1 VIRHRDSWTGFRAF
15 VQQAAI
21 SLLRLYLLICSK
33 PLPSPPM
40 ATATEQSSNN
50 VWFDFAEI
58 IAIMDEERRGF
69 DEMEALAL
77 ASLFWRRRRQ
87 PNSKT
92 ERRQR
97 LELR

>member
-1 VIRHRDSWTGFRAF
+1 MTRKQGEPTTS
-15 VQQAAI
+15 VQAGATKAGKPDGEPQRCCCAA
-21 SLLRLYLLICSK
+21 K
-33 PLPSPPM
+33 
-40 ATATEQSSNN
+40 
-50 VWFDFAEI
+50 EI

-69 DEMEALAL
+69 DEMEVLVL

>member
-1 VIRHRDSWTGFRAF
+1 MS
-15 VQQAAI
+15 
-21 SLLRLYLLICSK
+21 SLLI
-33 PLPSPPM
+33 
-40 ATATEQSSNN
+40 TAFSTEHN
-50 VWFDFAEI
+50 EI

>member
-1 VIRHRDSWTGFRAF
+1 M
-15 VQQAAI
+15 
-21 SLLRLYLLICSK
+21 
-33 PLPSPPM
+33 PLC
-40 ATATEQSSNN
+40 
-50 VWFDFAEI
+50 DEI